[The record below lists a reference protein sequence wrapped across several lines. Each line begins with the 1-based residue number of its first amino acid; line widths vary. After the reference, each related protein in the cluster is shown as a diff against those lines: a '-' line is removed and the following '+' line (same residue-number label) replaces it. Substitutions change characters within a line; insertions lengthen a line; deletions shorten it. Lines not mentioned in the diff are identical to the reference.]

1 MRITLL
7 GRGHH
12 LHAARRID
20 GYSSCVHR
28 AEMKDEHGKPFTA
41 YVKAFPTDSKALANE
56 IAGWLL
62 SRALNL
68 PAAPRAYVC
77 LVTIGKLR
85 NLFPELRWPGAD
97 ADVFPCWAT
106 EEMQHTPLTII
117 SEADSIVWRDKVQ
130 GWPHLPAAIA
140 FNHWLYNIDSNPGNL
155 LYIQQHQFALI
166 DYADILGGKYWNKK
180 ELKQL
185 GYLHNKLLHLAW
197 GGIPPPDVTAEIERT
212 ASKHGVAWQKAKA
225 AIYDWWE
232 DLLKSKDLDAAI
244 GFIESRAE
252 PSWIKGKIA

>member
-7 GRGHH
+7 GSGHH

-68 PAAPRAYVC
+68 PAPRRAYVC
-77 LVTIGKLR
+77 LVPIRKLR
-85 NLFPELRWPGAD
+85 ALFPERRWPGRDDD
-97 ADVFPCWAT
+97 AFPCWAT
-106 EEMQHTPLTII
+106 EEMQNTPLTLI

-130 GWPHLPAAIA
+130 RWPHLPAAIA
-140 FNHWLYNIDSNPGNL
+140 FNHWLHNIDGNPGNL
-155 LYIQQHQFALI
+155 LWLDEHQFALI
-166 DYADILGGKYWNKK
+166 DHADILGGQYWDAK

-185 GYLHNKLLHLAW
+185 GYLHDKLLQLAW
-197 GGIPPPDVTAEIERT
+197 GGLPPPDVTTEIERT
-212 ASKHGVAWQKAKA
+212 TADHHQAWHSVKDAV
-225 AIYDWWE
+225 YDWWE
-232 DLLKSKDLDAAI
+232 DLLRTKEIAAATA
-244 GFIESRAE
+244 FIERRAD
-252 PSWIKGKIA
+252 PAWIRGRIA